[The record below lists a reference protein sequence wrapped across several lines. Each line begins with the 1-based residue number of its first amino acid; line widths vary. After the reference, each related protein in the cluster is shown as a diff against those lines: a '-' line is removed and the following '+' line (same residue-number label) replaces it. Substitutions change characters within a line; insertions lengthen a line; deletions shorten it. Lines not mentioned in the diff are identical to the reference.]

1 MLVVIPQTRQQIQFI
16 IISHLD
22 RFLYCYPTVYAF
34 NARLKPFRIIYRNFS
49 TRLHFAHYMAFN
61 ALTAWL
67 AMRQQL
73 ATEKHKKIGMRHFI
87 THSYK
92 FLFQVELKSNFHRS
106 ENETNTGKGSCSYF
120 FMKLRYKYLEL
131 FEDFCSILFIFT
143 ELPTELNQHKKSV
156 NKVFL

>member
-16 IISHLD
+16 IISHFD

-73 ATEKHKKIGMRHFI
+73 ATEKH
-87 THSYK
+87 
-92 FLFQVELKSNFHRS
+92 
-106 ENETNTGKGSCSYF
+106 NTGKGSCSYF